1 MKNNETITILQII
14 FLLITAIGLKNH
26 VIVIPPLFKEAGRDA
41 WTVIATSSVATF
53 TLVSRSLHGFV
64 SILRFCYLLFF
75 LSRTIWF
82 LYCSFS
88 YRFLRSEY
96 SNVWFSCR

>member
-14 FLLITAIGLKNH
+14 FLLITAIGLKNQ

-64 SILRFCYLLFF
+64 SIFRFFYFVLPFSDYLVSLLLFF
-75 LSRTIWF
+75 LS
-82 LYCSFS
+82 FS
-88 YRFLRSEY
+88 TQRIFKRL
-96 SNVWFSCR
+96 V

>member
-14 FLLITAIGLKNH
+14 FLLITAIGLKNQ

-64 SILRFCYLLFF
+64 SILRFFYFVLPF
-75 LSRTIWF
+75 
-82 LYCSFS
+82 
-88 YRFLRSEY
+88 
-96 SNVWFSCR
+96 